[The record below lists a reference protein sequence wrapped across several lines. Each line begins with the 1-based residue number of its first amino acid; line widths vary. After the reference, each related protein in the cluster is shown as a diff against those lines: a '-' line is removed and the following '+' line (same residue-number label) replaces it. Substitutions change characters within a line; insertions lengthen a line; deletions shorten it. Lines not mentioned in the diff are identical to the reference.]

1 VQACP
6 QETNH
11 HPSPFGEQSFTN
23 WSRNLAA
30 RQISRSGP
38 LYSSPPALNLESH
51 PFYFTLPRS
60 APNAPGPGSH

>member
-38 LYSSPPALNLESH
+38 LYSLK
-51 PFYFTLPRS
+51 FYAAKIKQFFK
-60 APNAPGPGSH
+60 